1 MKYDESLYLL
11 LTWNKVFKSGPSKI
25 CGRQPLKNLKGYMV
39 CLSKLYPFKFVK
51 GCVPQILLGPLLN
64 TWTHISHLLVEFLW
78 LTMNREMFVG
88 GMVGIFKNKIFLTLE
103 I

>member
-1 MKYDESLYLL
+1 MKYDKSLYLL

-25 CGRQPLKNLKGYMV
+25 YGRQPLKNLKGYMV
-39 CLSKLYPFKFVK
+39 CLSKLHPFKFVK

-64 TWTHISHLLVEFLW
+64 TWTHISHLLVVFLW